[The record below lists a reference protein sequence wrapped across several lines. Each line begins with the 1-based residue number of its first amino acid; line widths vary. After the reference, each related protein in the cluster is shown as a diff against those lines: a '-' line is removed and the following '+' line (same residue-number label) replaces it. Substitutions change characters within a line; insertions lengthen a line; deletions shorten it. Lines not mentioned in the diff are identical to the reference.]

1 MNPNVSIESDLLP
14 DFRNMG
20 VLLRI
25 LVFVHL
31 ALFVYTLI
39 GLERWQAWPQ
49 NLAAAVLWLEFS
61 MLPALLLLGLANP
74 LLAKL
79 EYSRGVAA
87 TCVLVAVAG
96 TFGHWLLMLGVP
108 NWNALLANAVVV
120 VASALTL
127 LKYFHL
133 RQRALSPRLSEARL
147 AALQARI
154 RPHFLFNSL
163 NAVLALI
170 RYEPAKAE
178 QVLEDLA
185 DLFRVVMKDN
195 RQLSRLDR
203 EVELAKRYLNIEMVR
218 LGSRLKVQWNTENM
232 PGDAAV
238 PPLMLQ
244 PLVENAVYHGVEPA
258 LNPAPIEVHVFR
270 FRDQL
275 HLDVKNPLPP
285 PDAVREHVGN
295 GMALENIRERL
306 LLHFDAEATL
316 TTQAASDY
324 YQVHI
329 VVPYREIT
337 HDDAASPFFGG

>member
-1 MNPNVSIESDLLP
+1 MNPNAAETDLLP

-20 VLLRI
+20 VVLRI
-25 LVFVHL
+25 LVFMHL
-31 ALFVYTLI
+31 ALFIYTLI
-39 GLERWQAWPQ
+39 GLQSWLAWPQ
-49 NLAAAVLWLEFS
+49 HFVDSVLWLEFS
-61 MLPALLLLGLANP
+61 LLPAMLLLGLANP
-74 LLAKL
+74 ILARIS
-79 EYSRGVAA
+79 YSRGVVA
-87 TCVLVAVAG
+87 TCALAALGG
-96 TFGHWLLMLGVP
+96 TFGRLLITPQPPDWDLLM
-108 NWNALLANAVVV
+108 ADAVVMI
-120 VASALTL
+120 VATSTL
-127 LKYFHL
+127 LSYFHL

-147 AALQARI
+147 QALQARI

-163 NAVLALI
+163 NAVLSLI

-218 LGSRLKVQWNTENM
+218 LGGRLKVQWNTENM

-258 LNPAPIEVHVFR
+258 LNPAPIQVNIFR
-270 FRDQL
+270 FRDQI

-285 PDAVREHVGN
+285 PDAVREHGGN

-337 HDDAASPFFGG
+337 HDDAASPFSGG